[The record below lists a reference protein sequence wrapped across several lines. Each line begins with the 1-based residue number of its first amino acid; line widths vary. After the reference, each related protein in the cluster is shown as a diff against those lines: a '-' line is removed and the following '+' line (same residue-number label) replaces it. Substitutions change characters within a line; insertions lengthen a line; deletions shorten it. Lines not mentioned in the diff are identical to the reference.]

1 MSKNKTVTFDD
12 SDDDRRVIE
21 ICLSAEQV
29 QRFDANVRNKASRQ
43 EIGAKRKNGTND
55 AGQKLRRVID
65 DDEDQDETA
74 SEENASDDCNT
85 SDEGNLGTNDRI
97 SNCGENTVRTERTQL
112 VLNSDVKTMYYLE

>member
-1 MSKNKTVTFDD
+1 MSKTKTVTFDD

-21 ICLSAEQV
+21 LCLSAEEV
-29 QRFDANVRNKASRQ
+29 QQFDRSVKNIASRQ

-97 SNCGENTVRTERTQL
+97 SNCGENTVRTERT
-112 VLNSDVKTMYYLE
+112 